1 MEDQIGDQEP
11 DKPKQKNTI
20 KIIVVGSMAVGKTC
34 LITHYQTGKF
44 LSEIPSTCGSS
55 FVQKKK
61 IINGIKYTLNLWD
74 TAGQEKYNSLTKM
87 FTKNANII
95 ILVYSIVDK
104 QSFLD
109 LGKWLKLV
117 KDINGEDGY
126 IIGIAANKS
135 DLYKNSVVSDS
146 QGQEYARKIKAIWR
160 STSAKE
166 EDRGINNLIDELVQ
180 IYIKMDKDNNN
191 PQGLKLNNNKKN
203 KKREGLC
210 CKGRGTNTKID
221 DEEDQEGRDK
231 RINSKIS
238 TISVEE
244 NNANKNSDDEDF

>member
-1 MEDQIGDQEP
+1 MEDQEP
-11 DKPKQKNTI
+11 DKPKQKNVI

-61 IINGIKYTLNLWD
+61 TINGIKYTLNLWD

-87 FTKNANII
+87 FTKNANIV
-95 ILVYSIVDK
+95 ILVYSIIDK
-104 QSFLD
+104 QSFQD

-117 KDINGEDGY
+117 KENNGEDGY
-126 IIGIAANKS
+126 VIGIAANKS
-135 DLYKNSVVSDS
+135 DLYKNSVVTDS
-146 QGQEYARKIKAIWR
+146 QGQEYARKIKAIWK

-166 EDRGINNLIDELVQ
+166 EDRGINILIDELVEM
-180 IYIKMDKDNNN
+180 YVEMKKNNDNPN
-191 PQGLKLNNNKKN
+191 GLKLNNSNNKSKKKEGGCCRGKN
-203 KKREGLC
+203 NYKNGNDNE
-210 CKGRGTNTKID
+210 N
-221 DEEDQEGRDK
+221 EGRDK

-244 NNANKNSDDEDF
+244 NNIDKNNDDEDF